1 MRMVRAEPETER
13 THKEPPMTFTE
24 LAAAIWDQREIE
36 IGTVTGITIT
46 GIPLA
51 VDRRYHTGPLWLVHY
66 RTAGWTVASAFVR
79 IDAFDGHL
87 PLC

>member
-1 MRMVRAEPETER
+1 
-13 THKEPPMTFTE
+13 MTFTD
-24 LAAAIWDQREIE
+24 LAAAIWDQREITLTTAA
-36 IGTVTGITIT
+36 GTTVT

-51 VDRRYHTGPLWLVHY
+51 LDRRESELTGLLWLVHY
-66 RTAGWTVASAFVR
+66 RTGRDTVASAFVR